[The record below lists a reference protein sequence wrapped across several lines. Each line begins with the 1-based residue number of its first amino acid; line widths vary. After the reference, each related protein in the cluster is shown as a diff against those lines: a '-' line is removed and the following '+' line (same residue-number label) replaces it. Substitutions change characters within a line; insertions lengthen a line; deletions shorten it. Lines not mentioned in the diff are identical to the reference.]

1 MYFPPTPTGKS
12 ATRDVLVTDEVLMGS
27 HRNCIA
33 QQAYFDARPRDIPRG
48 KAQILV
54 EPGSVIVALWPTRI
68 ILYPLSQVRK
78 PKHKKK
84 FIPVEVQLPAGC
96 MLFMTN
102 IAHAGYGLWDLGEA
116 FLHGCPSQDDLFA
129 VPLNDFLVWYQ
140 ARITRPM
147 RSGQG
152 IESLSDMIRLDKES
166 ECASYL
172 DRDHMTTL
180 THLSSNVFGETPSS
194 REGCDDD
201 RRQHGAHPANGRR
214 RPHRG
219 G

>member
-1 MYFPPTPTGKS
+1 MKLGKDFGKARRLRSRMILKCRTLVALRIGAQSLRTVVECSVHSTVMRTYQGPPTPTGKS

-84 FIPVEVQLPAGC
+84 FIPVKVQLPAG
-96 MLFMTN
+96 
-102 IAHAGYGLWDLGEA
+102 
-116 FLHGCPSQDDLFA
+116 
-129 VPLNDFLVWYQ
+129 
-140 ARITRPM
+140 
-147 RSGQG
+147 
-152 IESLSDMIRLDKES
+152 
-166 ECASYL
+166 
-172 DRDHMTTL
+172 
-180 THLSSNVFGETPSS
+180 
-194 REGCDDD
+194 
-201 RRQHGAHPANGRR
+201 
-214 RPHRG
+214 
-219 G
+219 